1 MNLMPTII
9 SIGLAASV
17 SIFYLNKQGD
27 EPNKINYRAAL
38 SEFEQ
43 SAMAFAAHTPLY
55 NIPTPPTNHC
65 INIDTS
71 FSRRL
76 PAGSQWELDITGL
89 DCDSAVLTINVIDP
103 KDFKT
108 LISAATASGR
118 AQDAD
123 IDSSTKS
130 ISWTQRLYSRSP
142 SDLGIR
148 AQLKNN
154 NLGTCLVK
162 TCDQTNSLTAAN
174 KGNVKTRWTPFE
186 DWGECYRGS
195 KERKRICIN
204 ADTAMGLSCPGSD
217 TETKA
222 CNRPPSAADQKV
234 NAVEQENK
242 PINLVGNDP
251 DQDPLSYTILSAPNG
266 KAPING
272 STVTYNSDSDT
283 ATNDSFTYRVCDD
296 KNLCSNVATV
306 TIDIKP
312 VNDDPIANDMNIT
325 VKEQKDKQFNLYGSD
340 PDDGTLTYTIV
351 SKPSGKATINGS
363 TVTYNSDSDTAT
375 NDSFTYKAC
384 DDDKAC
390 SKVHTVTIDITP
402 VNDPPITRNQVAN
415 MNEGET
421 LTLTLT
427 ATDPDDDDKQ
437 LKYSLVSRGS
447 GVPTMV
453 ITKHGKNTN
462 YVKYKL
468 DKQQR
473 QFTFEEGQKKQSR
486 IIRDIFTFQAC
497 DTHSLCDQAV
507 ITVNVNEIND
517 SPQTK
522 EISRYPEKPLF
533 DRPFSVEFI
542 IEDPDYDFNSLPTGS
557 YKLENKSDDGISN
570 SWLSCNQNNQKLGSM
585 KIRCQGTPIASDK
598 TVSITIFFSDGLNE
612 VPASEGEFIF
622 EPIQYR

>member
-43 SAMAFAAHTPLY
+43 SAIAFAAHTPLY
-55 NIPTPPTNHC
+55 NIPTPPSNHC

-76 PAGSQWELDITGL
+76 PAGSQWQLDITGL

-108 LISAATASGR
+108 LISAAKASGR
-118 AQDAD
+118 GQDAL
-123 IDSSTKS
+123 IDSSAKS

-148 AQLKNN
+148 AQLKKNH
-154 NLGTCLVK
+154 LGTCLVK
-162 TCDQTNSLTAAN
+162 TCNQINSLTAAN
-174 KGNVKTRWTPFE
+174 SGNLKKAWKPFG
-186 DWGECYRGS
+186 DWNECNRGS
-195 KERKRICIN
+195 QQRTKDCIN
-204 ADTAMGLSCPGSD
+204 CPDTI
-217 TETKA
+217 TETRA
-222 CNRPPSAADQKV
+222 CNRPPTAADQKV

-242 PINLVGNDP
+242 PIILVGNDP

-283 ATNDSFTYRVCDD
+283 ATNDSFTYKVCDD
-296 KNLCSNVATV
+296 KNVCSNEATV
-306 TIDIKP
+306 TISIKP

-325 VKEQKDKQFNLYGSD
+325 VKEQTKYTFNLDAKD
-340 PDDGTLTYTIV
+340 PDGDELIHFMFLKTKYGNILR
-351 SKPSGKATINGS
+351 AANQLGS
-363 TVTYNSDSDTAT
+363 TITYISDSDTAT
-375 NDSFTYKAC
+375 SDSFEYTVYDDSWGSAKA
-384 DDDKAC
+384 
-390 SKVHTVTIDITP
+390 KVEITIEP
-402 VNDPPITRNQVAN
+402 VNDSPVAVNQVVN

-421 LTLTLT
+421 ITIILT
-427 ATDPDDDDKQ
+427 ATDPDDDDKK

-473 QFTFEEGQKKQSR
+473 PFTYEEGQKNQRR
-486 IIRDIFTFQAC
+486 IIQDQFTFQAC
-497 DTHSLCDQAV
+497 DKHNLCSPSV
-507 ITVNVNEIND
+507 ITVNITEIND

-522 EISRYPEKPLF
+522 EISKSSEKPLF

-542 IEDPDYDFNSLPTGS
+542 VEDPDYDFNSLPTGS
-557 YKLENKSDDGISN
+557 YKLEITSVN
-570 SWLSCNQNNQKLGSM
+570 STKNPWLSCNQNNQKLGSM
-585 KIRCQGTPIASDK
+585 KIRCEGTPIASDK
-598 TVSITIFFSDGLNE
+598 SVSITIFFSDGINE
-612 VPASEGEFIF
+612 IPTSESEFIF
-622 EPIQYR
+622 EPIEYR

>member
-43 SAMAFAAHTPLY
+43 SAIAFAAHTPLY

-76 PAGSQWELDITGL
+76 PAGSQWELDIAGL

-118 AQDAD
+118 GQNAL
-123 IDSSTKS
+123 INSGVKS

-148 AQLKNN
+148 AQLKKN

-162 TCDQTNSLTAAN
+162 TCDQINSLTAAN
-174 KGNVKTRWTPFE
+174 AGNLKKAWNPFG
-186 DWGECYRGS
+186 DWNECNRGS
-195 KERKRICIN
+195 QQRTKDCIN
-204 ADTAMGLSCPGSD
+204 CPDTI
-217 TETKA
+217 TETRA
-222 CNRPPSAADQKV
+222 CNRPPTAADQKV

-242 PINLVGNDP
+242 PINLMGNDP

-266 KAPING
+266 NMTPING

-325 VKEQKDKQFNLYGSD
+325 VKEQTKFTFNLDTKD
-340 PDDGTLTYTIV
+340 PDGDALLHLMYLKTKNGKILRAGYQLGPTITYI
-351 SKPSGKATINGS
+351 
-363 TVTYNSDSDTAT
+363 SDSDTAT
-375 NDSFTYKAC
+375 SDSFEYKVY
-384 DDDKAC
+384 DDSFKSAKA
-390 SKVHTVTIDITP
+390 KVEITIEP
-402 VNDPPITRNQVAN
+402 VNDPPIARNQVAN

-427 ATDPDDDDKQ
+427 ATDPDDDNKK

-453 ITKHGKNTN
+453 TKHGKNTN

-473 QFTFEEGQKKQSR
+473 PFTFEEGQKKQSR

-507 ITVNVNEIND
+507 ITVNITEKND
-517 SPQTK
+517 SPSVKKT
-522 EISRYPEKPLF
+522 SMYPEKPLF

-557 YKLENKSDDGISN
+557 YKLETKSVNSNRN
-570 SWLSCNQNNQKLGSM
+570 SWLNCNQNHKKLGSM
-585 KIRCQGTPIASDK
+585 KIKCEGTPTTTDK
-598 TVSITIFFSDGLNE
+598 TVSITIFFSDGKNKIS
-612 VPASEGEFIF
+612 ASEGEFNF
-622 EPIQYR
+622 TPIDISEL

>member
-43 SAMAFAAHTPLY
+43 SAIAFAAHTPLY
-55 NIPTPPTNHC
+55 NITTPPSNHC

-76 PAGSQWELDITGL
+76 PAGSQWKLDIAGL

-108 LISAATASGR
+108 LISAAKASGR
-118 AQDAD
+118 GQDAL
-123 IDSSTKS
+123 IDSSVKS
-130 ISWTQRLYSRSP
+130 ISWTQRLYSRRP

-148 AQLKNN
+148 AQLKKNH
-154 NLGTCLVK
+154 LGTCLVK
-162 TCDQTNSLTAAN
+162 TCNQINSLTAAN
-174 KGNVKTRWTPFE
+174 SGNLKKAWKPFG
-186 DWGECYRGS
+186 DWNECNRGS
-195 KERKRICIN
+195 QQRTKDCIN
-204 ADTAMGLSCPGSD
+204 CPDTI
-217 TETKA
+217 TETRA
-222 CNRPPSAADQKV
+222 CNRPPTAADQKV

-242 PINLVGNDP
+242 PIILVGNDP

-283 ATNDSFTYRVCDD
+283 ATNDSFTYKVCDD
-296 KNLCSNVATV
+296 KNVCSNEATV
-306 TIDIKP
+306 TISIKP

-325 VKEQKDKQFNLYGSD
+325 VKEQTKYTFNLDAKD
-340 PDDGTLTYTIV
+340 PDGDELIHLMFLKT
-351 SKPSGKATINGS
+351 KNGKILRAANQLGS
-363 TVTYNSDSDTAT
+363 TITYISDSDTAT
-375 NDSFTYKAC
+375 SDSFEYTVYDDSWGSAKA
-384 DDDKAC
+384 
-390 SKVHTVTIDITP
+390 KVEITIEP
-402 VNDPPITRNQVAN
+402 VNDSPVAVNQVVN

-421 LTLTLT
+421 ITIILT
-427 ATDPDDDDKQ
+427 ATDPDDDDKK

-473 QFTFEEGQKKQSR
+473 PFTFEEGQKKQFR

-497 DTHSLCDQAV
+497 DKHNLCSPGV
-507 ITVNVNEIND
+507 ITVNITEIND

-542 IEDPDYDFNSLPTGS
+542 IEDPDYDFNSLPNGS
-557 YKLENKSDDGISN
+557 YKLANKSDDGISN

-585 KIRCQGTPIASDK
+585 KIKCQGTPTTTDK
-598 TVSITIFFSDGLNE
+598 TVSITIFFSDGKNE
-612 VPASEGEFIF
+612 IPTSEGKFNF
-622 EPIQYR
+622 TPIDISEL